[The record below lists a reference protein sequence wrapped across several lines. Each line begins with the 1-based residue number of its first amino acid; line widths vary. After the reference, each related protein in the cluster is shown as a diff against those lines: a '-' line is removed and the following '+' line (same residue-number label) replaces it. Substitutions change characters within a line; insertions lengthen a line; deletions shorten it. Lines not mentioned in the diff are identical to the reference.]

1 MTHRTTTA
9 YRLCALS
16 LAGALAITGC
26 TGADE
31 SAPVTPSPT
40 EPGQVD
46 AAGPTTQPPPTT
58 AAAPVT
64 EQPQPDQAAATATG
78 GDGVPALADIWDDVL
93 ANTQSAE
100 SVTATITGLIQGQR
114 LQADLRGR
122 LDDSNYQVDLRLDSA
137 AATIIGDDGDY
148 FINGDAG
155 YWELAAGPDSAPL
168 ADQWVVLPEDGQG
181 ITEQFGMSAM
191 WSGFLGTLPTDEVQM
206 QTSSEQLTELD
217 GVRAYHYRVVTED
230 AEIWI
235 SADGQERLLR
245 LLVDE
250 GTPDRMEVRATDWD
264 STEPV
269 DRPDGAR
276 TVEEIVGG

>member
-9 YRLCALS
+9 YRLCGLS

-26 TGADE
+26 TGAEE
-31 SAPVTPSPT
+31 SAPASPSPT
-40 EPGQVD
+40 DPGQVD
-46 AAGPTTQPPPTT
+46 AADPTTEPAPTT
-58 AAAPVT
+58 AAPVT
-64 EQPQPDQAAATATG
+64 EQPQPDQAAATTAG
-78 GDGVPALADIWDDVL
+78 DDGVPALADIWDDVL

-100 SVTATITGLIQGQR
+100 SVTAMISGPIEGQR

-122 LDDSNYQVDLRLDSA
+122 LDDSNYQVDLQLDDA
-137 AATIIGDDGDY
+137 AASIIGDDGDY

-155 YWELAAGPDSAPL
+155 YWELAAGPDTAPL

-181 ITEQFGMSAM
+181 IAEQFGMSAM

-217 GVRAYHYRVVTED
+217 GVPAYHYSVATED

-250 GTPDRMEVRATDWD
+250 GTPDQMEVVATDWD

-269 DRPDGAR
+269 DPPEDAR